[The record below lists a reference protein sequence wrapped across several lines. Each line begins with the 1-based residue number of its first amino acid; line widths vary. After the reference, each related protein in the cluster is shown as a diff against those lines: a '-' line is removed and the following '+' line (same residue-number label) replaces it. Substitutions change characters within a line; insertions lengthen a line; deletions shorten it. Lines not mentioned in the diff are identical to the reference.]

1 MSCSKFCFCF
11 FFDFFSISL
20 LIFDKT
26 ELKKKI
32 LSKKAK
38 YHLEYW
44 KIVLLPLKIK
54 SVQLAVVAGCWLYF
68 LTFIFTEHSYNS
80 FVLRSVQLIVAI
92 AVNKK
97 TINDSFRI
105 LLVTQHNTTHNKPFL
120 HTLCK
125 YYQQILHSTIEL
137 KRKRE
142 REKRTRA
149 RVSIVLYL

>member
-1 MSCSKFCFCF
+1 MLQILFLF
-11 FFDFFSISL
+11 FFRL
-20 LIFDKT
+20 LFHFVVNFWQNWT
-26 ELKKKI
+26 EKKN